1 MKKPLIVI
9 GGPTACGKTGF
20 SIRLAKEI
28 GGEVISADSM
38 QIYRYMDI
46 GTAKVTPEEADG
58 VPHYL
63 IDELNPDE
71 EYNVM
76 LFQQKAKA
84 YMEEIWAKGKIPI
97 LVGGT
102 GFYINALLYD
112 NDFTETEN
120 DTSYR
125 EECYRIAKEEGPQ
138 VLYERLRKID
148 PAYAETIH
156 ANNVKRVTRA
166 LEYHYLTGQ
175 RFSEHNAEQ
184 KERETPYNAAVILLT
199 MEREALYARIEQRID
214 LMMQQGLLAEVKGLL
229 DRGYSPKLVSMQ
241 GIGYKEFVPYF
252 NGDCT
257 LDEAVTQLKT
267 NTRRFAKRQ
276 LTWFRRQIEGLWI
289 DMSKTDGAGALAQT
303 MTYLKE
309 RGVLQ
314 TNNNCVFYDLQLSG
328 MGNGINVC
336 FYQCEKMGE
345 SRLYQWSVLPHLRH
359 RRTADSSGTEACFGF
374 DFAAVSGRLCDCN
387 RCGISHRADI
397 GKAFPCHMVG
407 LFPKAL

>member
-20 SIRLAKEI
+20 SIKLAKEI
-28 GGEVISADSM
+28 GGEIISADSM
-38 QIYRYMDI
+38 QVYRYMDI

-63 IDELNPDE
+63 IDEFDPDE

-84 YMEEIWAKGKIPI
+84 YMEQIWAKGKVPI

-125 EECYRIAKEEGPQ
+125 EECYKLAQEQGPE
-138 VLYERLRKID
+138 VLFERLKDVD
-148 PAYAETIH
+148 PEYAEIMH

-175 RFSEHNAEQ
+175 KFSEHNAEQ
-184 KERETPYNAAVILLT
+184 KEKETPYDAAVIILN
-199 MEREALYARIEQRID
+199 MDREKLYERIELRID
-214 LMMQQGLLAEVKGLL
+214 IMMEQGLLEEVKGLL
-229 DRGYSPKLVSMQ
+229 DRGYTPDLVSMQ
-241 GIGYKEFVPYF
+241 GIGYKEFIPYF
-252 NGDCT
+252 NGECT
-257 LDEAVTQLKT
+257 LEEAVTQLKT

-276 LTWFRRQIEGLWI
+276 LTWFRRQIDGLWV
-289 DMSKTDGAGALAQT
+289 DLSKSTGEEAMADVLD
-303 MTYLKE
+303 YLKQQE
-309 RGVLQ
+309 IL
-314 TNNNCVFYDLQLSG
+314 
-328 MGNGINVC
+328 
-336 FYQCEKMGE
+336 
-345 SRLYQWSVLPHLRH
+345 
-359 RRTADSSGTEACFGF
+359 
-374 DFAAVSGRLCDCN
+374 
-387 RCGISHRADI
+387 
-397 GKAFPCHMVG
+397 
-407 LFPKAL
+407 

>member
-20 SIRLAKEI
+20 SIKLAKEI
-28 GGEVISADSM
+28 GGEIISADSM
-38 QIYRYMDI
+38 QVYRYMDI

-63 IDELNPDE
+63 IDEFDPDE

-84 YMEEIWAKGKIPI
+84 YMEQIWAKGKVPI

-125 EECYRIAKEEGPQ
+125 EECYKLAQEQGPE
-138 VLYERLRKID
+138 VLFERLKEVD
-148 PAYAETIH
+148 PEYAEIMH

-175 RFSEHNAEQ
+175 KFSEHNAEQ
-184 KERETPYNAAVILLT
+184 KEKETPYDAAVIILN
-199 MEREALYARIEQRID
+199 MDREKLYERIELRID
-214 LMMQQGLLAEVKGLL
+214 IMMEQGLLAEVQGLL
-229 DRGYSPKLVSMQ
+229 DKGYTPDLVSMQ
-241 GIGYKEFVPYF
+241 GIGYKEFIPYF
-252 NGDCT
+252 NGECT
-257 LDEAVTQLKT
+257 LEEAVTQLKT

-276 LTWFRRQIEGLWI
+276 LTWFRRQIEGLWV
-289 DMSKTDGAGALAQT
+289 DLSKSTGEEAMSDVLE
-303 MTYLKE
+303 YLKQQE
-309 RGVLQ
+309 IL
-314 TNNNCVFYDLQLSG
+314 
-328 MGNGINVC
+328 
-336 FYQCEKMGE
+336 
-345 SRLYQWSVLPHLRH
+345 
-359 RRTADSSGTEACFGF
+359 
-374 DFAAVSGRLCDCN
+374 
-387 RCGISHRADI
+387 
-397 GKAFPCHMVG
+397 
-407 LFPKAL
+407 

>member
-1 MKKPLIVI
+1 MKRPLIVI

-20 SIRLAKEI
+20 SIKLAKEI
-28 GGEVISADSM
+28 GGEIISADSM
-38 QIYRYMDI
+38 QVYRYMDI

-63 IDELNPDE
+63 IDEFDPDE

-76 LFQQKAKA
+76 IFQQKAKA

-125 EECYRIAKEEGPQ
+125 KECYKLAKEKGAE
-138 VLYERLRKID
+138 VLYERLQEID
-148 PAYAETIH
+148 SEYAANIH

-175 RFSEHNAEQ
+175 KFSEHNAEQ
-184 KERETPYNAAVILLT
+184 KEKETPYDAAVIILT
-199 MEREALYARIEQRID
+199 MDREKLYERIELRID
-214 LMMQQGLLAEVKGLL
+214 LMMEQGLLEEVKGLL
-229 DRGYSPKLVSMQ
+229 DRGYTPDLVSMQ
-241 GIGYKEFVPYF
+241 GIGYKEFIPYF
-252 NGDCT
+252 NGECT

-276 LTWFRRQIEGLWI
+276 LTWFRRQIDGLWI
-289 DMSKTDGAGALAQT
+289 DLGKATGEEALEDVLD
-303 MTYLKE
+303 YLKE
-309 RGVLQ
+309 
-314 TNNNCVFYDLQLSG
+314 
-328 MGNGINVC
+328 GNI
-336 FYQCEKMGE
+336 
-345 SRLYQWSVLPHLRH
+345 L
-359 RRTADSSGTEACFGF
+359 
-374 DFAAVSGRLCDCN
+374 
-387 RCGISHRADI
+387 
-397 GKAFPCHMVG
+397 
-407 LFPKAL
+407 

>member
-20 SIRLAKEI
+20 SIKLAKEI
-28 GGEVISADSM
+28 GGEIISADSM
-38 QIYRYMDI
+38 QVYRYMDI

-63 IDELNPDE
+63 IDEFDPDE

-84 YMEEIWAKGKIPI
+84 YMEQIWAKGKVPI

-125 EECYRIAKEEGPQ
+125 EECYKLAQEQGPE
-138 VLYERLRKID
+138 VLFERLKEVD
-148 PAYAETIH
+148 PEYAEIMH

-175 RFSEHNAEQ
+175 KFSEHNAEQ
-184 KERETPYNAAVILLT
+184 KEKETPYDAAVIILN
-199 MEREALYARIEQRID
+199 MDREKLYERIELCID
-214 LMMQQGLLAEVKGLL
+214 IMMEQGLLEEVKGLL
-229 DRGYSPKLVSMQ
+229 DRGYTPDLVSMQ
-241 GIGYKEFVPYF
+241 GIGYKEFIPYF
-252 NGDCT
+252 NGECT
-257 LDEAVTQLKT
+257 LEEAVTQLKT

-276 LTWFRRQIEGLWI
+276 LTWFRRQIDGLWV
-289 DMSKTDGAGALAQT
+289 DLSKSTGEEAMADVLD
-303 MTYLKE
+303 YLKQQE
-309 RGVLQ
+309 IL
-314 TNNNCVFYDLQLSG
+314 
-328 MGNGINVC
+328 
-336 FYQCEKMGE
+336 
-345 SRLYQWSVLPHLRH
+345 
-359 RRTADSSGTEACFGF
+359 
-374 DFAAVSGRLCDCN
+374 
-387 RCGISHRADI
+387 
-397 GKAFPCHMVG
+397 
-407 LFPKAL
+407 

>member
-1 MKKPLIVI
+1 MKKPLIVF

-20 SIRLAKEI
+20 SIKLAKEI
-28 GGEVISADSM
+28 GGEIISADSM
-38 QIYRYMDI
+38 QVYRYMDI

-63 IDELNPDE
+63 IDEFDPDE

-84 YMEEIWAKGKIPI
+84 YMEEIWAKGKVPI

-125 EECYRIAKEEGPQ
+125 EECYRLAQEQGPE
-138 VLYERLRKID
+138 VLFERLKEID
-148 PAYAETIH
+148 PEYAAIMH

-175 RFSEHNAEQ
+175 KFSEHNAEQ
-184 KERETPYNAAVILLT
+184 KEKETPYDAAVIILT
-199 MEREALYARIEQRID
+199 MDREKLYERIELRID
-214 LMMQQGLLAEVKGLL
+214 IMMEQGLLEEVKGLL
-229 DRGYSPKLVSMQ
+229 DRGYTPDLVSMQ

-252 NGDCT
+252 NGEYT
-257 LDEAVTQLKT
+257 LEEAVIQLKT

-276 LTWFRRQIEGLWI
+276 LTWFRRQIEGLWV
-289 DMSKTDGAGALAQT
+289 DMSCSTGEEAMADVLD
-303 MTYLKE
+303 YLK
-309 RGVLQ
+309 Q
-314 TNNNCVFYDLQLSG
+314 Q
-328 MGNGINVC
+328 
-336 FYQCEKMGE
+336 
-345 SRLYQWSVLPHLRH
+345 
-359 RRTADSSGTEACFGF
+359 
-374 DFAAVSGRLCDCN
+374 
-387 RCGISHRADI
+387 
-397 GKAFPCHMVG
+397 
-407 LFPKAL
+407 

>member
-20 SIRLAKEI
+20 SIQLAKKI
-28 GGEVISADSM
+28 GGEIISADSM
-38 QIYRYMDI
+38 QVYRYMDI

-63 IDELNPDE
+63 IDEFDPDE

-76 LFQQKAKA
+76 IFQQKAKA
-84 YMEEIWAKGKIPI
+84 YMEEIWAKGKVPI

-125 EECYRIAKEEGPQ
+125 EECYRLAQEQGPE
-138 VLYERLRKID
+138 VLFERLKEVD
-148 PAYAETIH
+148 PAYAEIMH

-175 RFSEHNAEQ
+175 KFSEHNAEQ
-184 KERETPYNAAVILLT
+184 KEKETPYNAAVIILN
-199 MEREALYARIEQRID
+199 MDREKLYERIELRID
-214 LMMQQGLLAEVKGLL
+214 LMMEQGLLEEVRGLL
-229 DRGYSPKLVSMQ
+229 EKGYSPDLVSMQ

-252 NGDCT
+252 NGECT
-257 LDEAVTQLKT
+257 LEEAVTQLKT

-276 LTWFRRQIEGLWI
+276 LTWFRRQIEGLWV
-289 DMSKTDGAGALAQT
+289 DMDKATGEKVMED
-303 MTYLKE
+303 
-309 RGVLQ
+309 VL
-314 TNNNCVFYDLQLSG
+314 S
-328 MGNGINVC
+328 
-336 FYQCEKMGE
+336 YQKQ
-345 SRLYQWSVLPHLRH
+345 RNIP
-359 RRTADSSGTEACFGF
+359 
-374 DFAAVSGRLCDCN
+374 
-387 RCGISHRADI
+387 
-397 GKAFPCHMVG
+397 
-407 LFPKAL
+407 

>member
-20 SIRLAKEI
+20 SIKLAKKI
-28 GGEVISADSM
+28 GGEIISADSM
-38 QIYRYMDI
+38 QVYRYMDI

-63 IDELNPDE
+63 IDEFDPDE

-84 YMEEIWAKGKIPI
+84 YMEEIWAKGKTPI

-125 EECYRIAKEEGPQ
+125 EECYKLAQEQGPE
-138 VLYERLRKID
+138 VLFERLKKVD
-148 PAYAETIH
+148 PEYAAIMH

-175 RFSEHNAEQ
+175 KFSEHNAEQ
-184 KERETPYNAAVILLT
+184 KEKETPYDAAVIIQN
-199 MEREALYARIEQRID
+199 MDREKLYERIELRID
-214 LMMQQGLLAEVKGLL
+214 LMMQEGLLEEVKSLL
-229 DRGYSPKLVSMQ
+229 DKGYTPDLVSMQ
-241 GIGYKEFVPYF
+241 GIGYKEFIPYF
-252 NGDCT
+252 NGECT
-257 LDEAVTQLKT
+257 LEEAVIQLKT

-276 LTWFRRQIEGLWI
+276 LTWFRRQIEGLWV
-289 DMSKTDGAGALAQT
+289 DMDQSDGDKVMENVLD
-303 MTYLKE
+303 YLKQKE
-309 RGVLQ
+309 IL
-314 TNNNCVFYDLQLSG
+314 
-328 MGNGINVC
+328 
-336 FYQCEKMGE
+336 
-345 SRLYQWSVLPHLRH
+345 
-359 RRTADSSGTEACFGF
+359 
-374 DFAAVSGRLCDCN
+374 
-387 RCGISHRADI
+387 
-397 GKAFPCHMVG
+397 
-407 LFPKAL
+407 

>member
-20 SIRLAKEI
+20 SIKLAKEI
-28 GGEVISADSM
+28 GGEIISADSM
-38 QIYRYMDI
+38 QVYRYMDI

-63 IDELNPDE
+63 IDEFDPDE

-84 YMEEIWAKGKIPI
+84 YMEQIWAKGKVPI

-125 EECYRIAKEEGPQ
+125 EECYKLAREQGPE
-138 VLYERLRKID
+138 VLFERLKEVD
-148 PAYAETIH
+148 PEYAEIMH

-175 RFSEHNAEQ
+175 KFSEHNAEQ
-184 KERETPYNAAVILLT
+184 KEKETPYDAAVIILN
-199 MEREALYARIEQRID
+199 MDREKLYERIELRID
-214 LMMQQGLLAEVKGLL
+214 IMMEQGLLEEVKGLL
-229 DRGYSPKLVSMQ
+229 DRGYTPDLVSMQ
-241 GIGYKEFVPYF
+241 GIGYKEFIPYF
-252 NGDCT
+252 NGECT
-257 LDEAVTQLKT
+257 LEEAVTQLKT

-276 LTWFRRQIEGLWI
+276 LTWFRRQIEGLWV
-289 DMSKTDGAGALAQT
+289 DLSKSTGEEAMSDVLD
-303 MTYLKE
+303 YLKQQE
-309 RGVLQ
+309 IL
-314 TNNNCVFYDLQLSG
+314 
-328 MGNGINVC
+328 
-336 FYQCEKMGE
+336 
-345 SRLYQWSVLPHLRH
+345 
-359 RRTADSSGTEACFGF
+359 
-374 DFAAVSGRLCDCN
+374 
-387 RCGISHRADI
+387 
-397 GKAFPCHMVG
+397 
-407 LFPKAL
+407 

>member
-20 SIRLAKEI
+20 SIKLAKEI
-28 GGEVISADSM
+28 GGEIISADSM
-38 QIYRYMDI
+38 QVYRYMDI

-63 IDELNPDE
+63 IDEFDPDE

-84 YMEEIWAKGKIPI
+84 YMEQIWAKGKVPI

-125 EECYRIAKEEGPQ
+125 EECYKLAREQGPE
-138 VLYERLRKID
+138 VLFERLKEVD
-148 PAYAETIH
+148 PEYAEIMH

-175 RFSEHNAEQ
+175 KFSEHNAEQ
-184 KERETPYNAAVILLT
+184 KEKETPYDAAVIILN
-199 MEREALYARIEQRID
+199 MDREKLYERIELRID
-214 LMMQQGLLAEVKGLL
+214 IMMEQGLLEEVKGLL
-229 DRGYSPKLVSMQ
+229 DRGYTPDLVSMQ
-241 GIGYKEFVPYF
+241 GIGYKEFIPYF
-252 NGDCT
+252 NGECT
-257 LDEAVTQLKT
+257 LEEAVTQLKT

-276 LTWFRRQIEGLWI
+276 LTWFRRQIDGLWV
-289 DMSKTDGAGALAQT
+289 DLSKSTGEEAMADVLD
-303 MTYLKE
+303 YLKQQE
-309 RGVLQ
+309 IL
-314 TNNNCVFYDLQLSG
+314 
-328 MGNGINVC
+328 
-336 FYQCEKMGE
+336 
-345 SRLYQWSVLPHLRH
+345 
-359 RRTADSSGTEACFGF
+359 
-374 DFAAVSGRLCDCN
+374 
-387 RCGISHRADI
+387 
-397 GKAFPCHMVG
+397 
-407 LFPKAL
+407 

>member
-1 MKKPLIVI
+1 MKRPLIVI

-20 SIRLAKEI
+20 SIKLAKEI
-28 GGEVISADSM
+28 GGEIISADSM
-38 QIYRYMDI
+38 QVYRYMDI

-63 IDELNPDE
+63 IDEFDPDE

-76 LFQQKAKA
+76 IFQQKAKA

-125 EECYRIAKEEGPQ
+125 EECYKLAQEQGPE
-138 VLYERLRKID
+138 VLYERLKEID
-148 PAYAETIH
+148 PEYAANIH

-175 RFSEHNAEQ
+175 KFSEHNAEQ
-184 KERETPYNAAVILLT
+184 KGKETPYDAAVIILT
-199 MEREALYARIEQRID
+199 MDREKLYERIELRID
-214 LMMQQGLLAEVKGLL
+214 LMLEQGLLEEVKGLL
-229 DRGYSPKLVSMQ
+229 DRGYTPELVSMQ
-241 GIGYKEFVPYF
+241 GIGYKEFIPYF
-252 NGDCT
+252 NGECT

-276 LTWFRRQIEGLWI
+276 LTWFRRQIDGLWI
-289 DMSKTDGAGALAQT
+289 DMSKATGEEALEDVLD
-303 MTYLKE
+303 YLKE
-309 RGVLQ
+309 
-314 TNNNCVFYDLQLSG
+314 
-328 MGNGINVC
+328 GNI
-336 FYQCEKMGE
+336 
-345 SRLYQWSVLPHLRH
+345 L
-359 RRTADSSGTEACFGF
+359 
-374 DFAAVSGRLCDCN
+374 
-387 RCGISHRADI
+387 
-397 GKAFPCHMVG
+397 
-407 LFPKAL
+407 